1 MEERFVYNIG
11 GLSLEYFN
19 TLIKENVWKA
29 FAVIH
34 AGIHHQMKI
43 ILTYY
48 KDKVKTSANNHEIR
62 WNLID
67 KKTFS
72 QCIDDL
78 YIIEAIGDK
87 LREEL
92 KRFNTDRN
100 NKLAHLDPYKKREIN
115 NEELKKVCDEGVEI
129 ARQLDKVI
137 HDCFFP

>member
-1 MEERFVYNIG
+1 MEERFIYNIG

-19 TLIKENVWKA
+19 TLIKENIWKA

-34 AGIHHQMKI
+34 TGIHHQMKI

-48 KDKVKTSANNHEIR
+48 KHKVKTLVNNHEIS
-62 WNLID
+62 WKFID

-78 YIIEAIGDK
+78 YISEAIGDK

-100 NKLAHLDPYKKREIN
+100 NKLAHLDPYKKREIT
-115 NEELKKVCDEGVEI
+115 NEELKKVCEGGVEV